1 MIIIQSWT
9 INLFERHL
17 VERYF
22 ILIESRAPFQFN
34 FVEYYQSTR
43 SISCFVQ
50 RLSLF
55 DLDISTR
62 LKKKQKKL
70 YVATTFNLSRTVC
83 NYGKNDND
91 CDGYMVM
98 IIMIL
103 ILIIILI
110 IIITW

>member
-1 MIIIQSWT
+1 MIQSWT
-9 INLFERHL
+9 INVFERHL
-17 VERYF
+17 VETYF
-22 ILIESRAPFQFN
+22 IRIESRASFQFN
-34 FVEYYQSTR
+34 SVEYFKVHVVR
-43 SISCFVQ
+43 LVQ

-103 ILIIILI
+103 ILIL